1 MNPSGEQNPAY
12 VLLSP
17 TQKQKLKRLLGHN
30 PLGQRENVPDNRR
43 LPDKLFKSDL
53 RFLLFSATEIYR
65 RL

>member
-1 MNPSGEQNPAY
+1 
-12 VLLSP
+12 
-17 TQKQKLKRLLGHN
+17 LGHN